1 MAIKAFV
8 YTTKHKLEA
17 ATQQSF
23 RHTHIYE
30 LLAATFG
37 FNSSAALSAAHVH
50 ALVRPAYQPPPA
62 SLGILH
68 KRLIELGY
76 EEIADLAGAE
86 LLKIIAERRLGA
98 VTVES
103 VIDALRSYHWE
114 YLDEWRESDDGDDAS
129 LNSGVFS
136 CASPTIDLDDVG
148 LLVDSLSG
156 AAAKGSA
163 AAHYALALIYRGD
176 DLDEEVGSAYWH
188 SLMEE
193 GRELEGVQLE
203 WAMAYQN
210 GMLNAEREALHLKE
224 AARLGWPDARLDIA
238 LECAERAEKQD
249 DLEQAQHWYKEAAL
263 LGDIEAM
270 RTLVRMAEH
279 TDDLESAKHWTH
291 QAALLGD
298 TDAMRALI
306 EDYDQQNLL
315 QNWVWVYLSERLGK
329 DLRVSTMRAYH
340 DGGMY
345 AGQEYD
351 DDQGGPLYVDGD
363 EGVRLEPLSIEHDA
377 EARRLASEHFSQI
390 HPAIR

>member
-8 YTTKHKLEA
+8 YTTKHQLEA

-23 RHTHIYE
+23 RHTHVYE
-30 LLAATFG
+30 LLAASFG
-37 FNSSAALSAAHVH
+37 FNSNAALSAAHVF
-50 ALVRPAYQPPPA
+50 AAMGQAYQPSTT
-62 SLGILH
+62 SLGALH
-68 KRLIELGY
+68 KRLVELGY
-76 EEIADLAGAE
+76 QEIADLAGAE
-86 LLKIIAERRLGA
+86 LLKVIAERRLGA

-103 VIDALRSYHWE
+103 VIDALRGDHWE
-114 YLDEWRESDDGDDAS
+114 YPDEWRESDDEDDPLES
-129 LNSGVFS
+129 EVFS
-136 CASPTIDLDDVG
+136 SASPSIDLDDVG

-188 SLMEE
+188 SLMEQ

-210 GMLNAEREALHLKE
+210 GMVNAEREALHLKE
-224 AARLGWPDARLDIA
+224 AARLGWSDARLDIA
-238 LECAERAEKQD
+238 LECAEHAEKQG
-249 DLEQAQHWYKEAAL
+249 DLEQAQYWYKEAAL

-270 RTLVRMAEH
+270 RTLAWLAEDA
-279 TDDLESAKHWTH
+279 DDLESAKHWSH

-306 EDYDQQNLL
+306 DDYDQRNLL

-363 EGVRLEPLSIEHDA
+363 EGVELEPLSVENDV
-377 EARRLASEHFSQI
+377 EAKRLAYERFSLIQ
-390 HPAIR
+390 PSGR